1 MRNRCILR
9 SSRARR
15 RSRDGDEPDLLKRWD
30 RLLQIRS
37 DVNAGIEVERK
48 EKHIGSSLGA
58 HVELNATGG
67 DYELLEQYETQL
79 PMFFIVSGVT
89 LRDHGGPAGDF
100 VDSCVCRFG
109 CQVRTL
115 LAVRVDDVDGPGTAR
130 HLRSLPGRVIGSR
143 RGLMTSIRSR
153 IPELWIAAAIVV
165 MDQATKAL
173 VKARLPL
180 HDSVTVIPG
189 FFDLTHVRN
198 TGAAFGM
205 LNSMQFAYKPAVMV
219 VVALVALGAVAS
231 YALTLPQTQRIAR
244 YGLALILGGAAG
256 NLIDRA
262 TLGYV
267 VDFVDVY
274 WRGVHFW
281 AFNVADSAITVG
293 VVLMLLDV
301 LGVGRVPETV

>member
-1 MRNRCILR
+1 
-9 SSRARR
+9 
-15 RSRDGDEPDLLKRWD
+15 
-30 RLLQIRS
+30 
-37 DVNAGIEVERK
+37 
-48 EKHIGSSLGA
+48 
-58 HVELNATGG
+58 
-67 DYELLEQYETQL
+67 
-79 PMFFIVSGVT
+79 
-89 LRDHGGPAGDF
+89 
-100 VDSCVCRFG
+100 
-109 CQVRTL
+109 
-115 LAVRVDDVDGPGTAR
+115 
-130 HLRSLPGRVIGSR
+130 
-143 RGLMTSIRSR
+143 MTSIRSR

-205 LNSMQFAYKPAVMV
+205 LNNMQFAYKPAVMV

-231 YALTLPQTQRIAR
+231 YALTLPETQRIAR

-262 TLGYV
+262 TMGYV

-301 LGVGRVPETV
+301 MGVGRVPETV

>member
-1 MRNRCILR
+1 
-9 SSRARR
+9 
-15 RSRDGDEPDLLKRWD
+15 
-30 RLLQIRS
+30 
-37 DVNAGIEVERK
+37 
-48 EKHIGSSLGA
+48 
-58 HVELNATGG
+58 
-67 DYELLEQYETQL
+67 
-79 PMFFIVSGVT
+79 
-89 LRDHGGPAGDF
+89 
-100 VDSCVCRFG
+100 
-109 CQVRTL
+109 
-115 LAVRVDDVDGPGTAR
+115 
-130 HLRSLPGRVIGSR
+130 
-143 RGLMTSIRSR
+143 MTSIRSR

-219 VVALVALGAVAS
+219 VVALVALAAVAS
-231 YALTLPQTQRIAR
+231 YALTLPETQRIAR

-267 VDFVDVY
+267 IDFVDVY